1 MSGLSDRNDIN
12 AVNYKLQLDEKLK
25 NLQLLLSDYDLP
37 KLKVFKSPIRNF
49 RMRAEFRIWHEDNI
63 AHYAMNYPG
72 ENKVYLVDN
81 YPIGSIQIKKV
92 MKPLLKMINMNDLL
106 KYR

>member
-81 YPIGSIQIKKV
+81 YPIGSIQIKK
-92 MKPLLKMINMNDLL
+92 
-106 KYR
+106 